1 MYAIALHDTETEE
14 VVGYVYPIET
24 MNLPDFDDKL
34 RESWTA
40 YQDILEDVYTIE
52 DFIEWHNENNE
63 MEIDFA
69 IIDFI
74 QL

>member
-52 DFIEWHNENNE
+52 DIIEWHNENNE